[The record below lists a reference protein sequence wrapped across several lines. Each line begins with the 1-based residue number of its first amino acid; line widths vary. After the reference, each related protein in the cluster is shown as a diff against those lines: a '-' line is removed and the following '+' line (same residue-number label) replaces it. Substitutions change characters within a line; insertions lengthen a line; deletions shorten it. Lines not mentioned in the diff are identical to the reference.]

1 MKKFVMSQCI
11 GMADIELLNILE
23 NCDDFPVPS
32 IIFTYAEY
40 KRRKLEGSDIL
51 NKNLEVFVNKNLQSD
66 NCDINIS
73 IQKWCKKEGANS
85 YDDLYLYKTGKITNL
100 PKPEPI
106 EKPIKIEKSINFDL
120 DQVHAAGHSILY
132 AVYSFLILILIETG
146 ANLYLLSLE
155 GNLKNYKGNNTE
167 VINDYL
173 SQIHFTS
180 MAMIFI
186 GLIFIIIFCINLYSA
201 GKNLINA

>member
-1 MKKFVMSQCI
+1 MKKFEMSQCI
-11 GMADIELLNILE
+11 RMADIELLNILE
-23 NCDDFPVPS
+23 NCNDFPVPS

-85 YDDLYLYKTGKITNL
+85 YDDLYLYKTGEITKL
-100 PKPEPI
+100 HKLEQI
-106 EKPIKIEKSINFDL
+106 EKPIKKSIDFDL
-120 DQVHAAGHSILY
+120 YQVHAAGHSILY
-132 AVYSFLILILIETG
+132 AVYSFIILILIETG

-155 GNLKNYKGNNTE
+155 DNLKNYRGNNTE
-167 VINDYL
+167 VINEYI
-173 SQIHFTS
+173 SQIHFIS
-180 MAMIFI
+180 MAIVFT
-186 GLIFIIIFCINLYSA
+186 GLIFIIIFCINLYNA